1 MARMI
6 PRAVL
11 VAIGCC
17 VVAGA
22 LARAHAPAR
31 EHAPAGRLSAEQ
43 IVEKNVAARGG
54 LDAWR
59 KIQTM
64 IWVGHIESAHAPVPS
79 VQFVLERE
87 RPNKSRFE
95 INAMGD
101 KTLRVFDG
109 RQGWKLRASRGRPDV
124 SPYSLEEVRFE
135 EGGPGIDGVL
145 IDYAAKGSSVEVSGV
160 DDIDQRQAYHLIVR
174 TASDETQ
181 HVWVDTKTFL
191 EIRYDRPVPAAGA
204 SLTPDAAGASRTVS
218 VLYRDYKTFE
228 GLTIP
233 SIIETAVKAG
243 NTPDRMVIEQVV
255 LNPQLDARTFSEP
268 GTHGNHLRAA
278 DGQKAFAVPAHRP
291 SGTNSL
297 PAWLSS
303 ATQAGP
309 QAPSPGAAAAAP
321 VEGNPPQTGPPPQP
335 GSSSASGQNRE

>member
-17 VVAGA
+17 VAAGA
-22 LARAHAPAR
+22 LAR
-31 EHAPAGRLSAEQ
+31 EHAPAAKLSAEQ

-79 VQFVLERE
+79 VQFVLEQE

-109 RQGWKLRASRGRPDV
+109 RQGWKLRPSRGRPEV
-124 SPYSLEEVRFE
+124 SPYSMEEVRFE

-145 IDYAAKGSSVEVSGV
+145 IDYAAKGRSVEVAGV

-204 SLTPDAAGASRTVS
+204 SLTPDAGASRMVS
-218 VLYRDYKTFE
+218 VVYRDYKTFE
-228 GLTIP
+228 GLKIP
-233 SIIETAVKAG
+233 SIIETGVKAG

-268 GTHGNHLRAA
+268 GTHSNRLRAA
-278 DGQKAFAVPAHRP
+278 HGQTAFPVPPHRA
-291 SGTNSL
+291 SAASSL
-297 PAWLSS
+297 PPWLSS

-309 QAPSPGAAAAAP
+309 QAPSPGAVAP
-321 VEGNPPQTGPPPQP
+321 APAEGNPPPPDSPPQP
-335 GSSSASGQNRE
+335 GSSSAFGQKRE